1 MILEHIGLKEING
14 SLVVLDD
21 VDNASN
27 EEMVELH
34 LDDGSVRAGRI
45 VKIDGKRVVI
55 QVFEGTRG
63 VSSTTST
70 PKRLLSLLTSTSIWM
85 SPAPETTI
93 WCVSALLTTRKDGS
107 SSFKRLRPWAILSSW
122 PRVLGAMA
130 TL

>member
-55 QVFEGTRG
+55 QVFEGHARRVDG
-63 VSSTTST
+63 QY
-70 PKRLLSLLTSTSIWM
+70 PH
-85 SPAPETTI
+85 APF
-93 WCVSALLTTRKDGS
+93 RPPDGAAAFS
-107 SSFKRLRPWAILSSW
+107 GNPG
-122 PRVLGAMA
+122 PRV
-130 TL
+130 

>member
-63 VSSTTST
+63 VSH
-70 PKRLLSLLTSTSIWM
+70 
-85 SPAPETTI
+85 APF
-93 WCVSALLTTRKDGS
+93 RPPDGAAAFS
-107 SSFKRLRPWAILSSW
+107 GNPG
-122 PRVLGAMA
+122 PRV
-130 TL
+130 

>member
-70 PKRLLSLLTSTSIWM
+70 PKRLLSFAQRTST
-85 SPAPETTI
+85 
-93 WCVSALLTTRKDGS
+93 
-107 SSFKRLRPWAILSSW
+107 
-122 PRVLGAMA
+122 
-130 TL
+130 

>member
-45 VKIDGKRVVI
+45 VKIDGKPFR
-55 QVFEGTRG
+55 
-63 VSSTTST
+63 
-70 PKRLLSLLTSTSIWM
+70 P
-85 SPAPETTI
+85 P
-93 WCVSALLTTRKDGS
+93 DGAAAFS
-107 SSFKRLRPWAILSSW
+107 GNPG
-122 PRVLGAMA
+122 PRV
-130 TL
+130 